1 MPAASKAKWLSIN
14 TGQIDVPA
22 VELFALI
29 ARRRPDLIGMLR
41 S

>member
-1 MPAASKAKWLSIN
+1 MPAAGKAKWLSIN

-22 VELFALI
+22 AELFTLI
-29 ARRRPDLIGMLR
+29 ARRPDLIGMPR